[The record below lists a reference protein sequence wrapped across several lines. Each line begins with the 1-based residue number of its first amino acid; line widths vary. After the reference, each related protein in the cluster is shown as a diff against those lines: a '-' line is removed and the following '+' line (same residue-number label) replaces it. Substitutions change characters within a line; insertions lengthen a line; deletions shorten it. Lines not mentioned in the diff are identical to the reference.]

1 MSSEAK
7 PVEFSGAQKDALA
20 GELYLA
26 TRSGGPRRGVVLAH
40 DVAGLEGARRTA
52 ERLAENGITCLL
64 PDLWT
69 REGAAPA
76 LPNQPA
82 LPNRDVRWE
91 AEATLPDRRALED
104 LDCAVRFLGQE
115 DGVDADSVG
124 ALGLGSG
131 GTLAFLLGCTSRD
144 VAAVACIG
152 GRALYPDLSNEK
164 PTQPLELLLN
174 LDRPLMVLCGAA
186 DKDLPKDHCKLWQQK
201 LDAGGKDFEFVVYPG
216 GSPPWADLLPGH
228 PLARALAFLKERL

>member
-7 PVEFSGAQKDALA
+7 SVEFPGAQKDVLG
-20 GELYLA
+20 GELYSA
-26 TRSGGPRRGVVLAH
+26 KHSGGPRRGVVLSH
-40 DVAGLEGARRTA
+40 DVAGFEGARRTA

-64 PDLWT
+64 PNLWT

-76 LPNQPA
+76 LPD
-82 LPNRDVRWE
+82 RDARWI
-91 AEATLPDRRALED
+91 AEASLPDRRAIED
-104 LDCAVRFLGQE
+104 LDCAVRFLGE
-115 DGVDADSVG
+115 EKGVDADSVG

-152 GRALYPDLSNEK
+152 GRALYPDLSPQK
-164 PTQPLELLLN
+164 PIQPLELLLN

-186 DKDLPKDHCKLWQQK
+186 DKDLPGDHCKLWQQK

-228 PLARALAFLKERL
+228 PLARVLAFLKERL